1 MGFFTGVVI
10 VYEVLHAD
18 VNDHIAEYATLKAM
32 GYSDRNLLMIVL
44 QEGVILGVLGFVPGF
59 IGSAGIYALLG
70 YLTRI
75 PIPMRF
81 GVVSQVFI
89 LTVLMCLVSAAIA
102 MRKLQAADPA
112 DVF

>member
-1 MGFFTGVVI
+1 MF
-10 VYEVLHAD
+10 
-18 VNDHIAEYATLKAM
+18 
-32 GYSDRNLLMIVL
+32 
-44 QEGVILGVLGFVPGF
+44 QEGIILGVLGFVPGF

-75 PIPMRF
+75 PLPMRF
-81 GVVSQVFI
+81 GVASQVFI
-89 LTVLMCLVSAAIA
+89 ITILMCLISAAIA